1 MINLKLMGLGLSFI
15 VLSASAQSTAPL
27 NEPDLTKPSLFTAL
41 PEKIT
46 VSANELNTLF
56 GTTTE
61 MGRQV
66 HIPFSDNNL
75 SSFDGKIVS
84 TATKNENTV
93 RSMVI
98 RSSNFNGATLT
109 LSSFTNPDGTVSY
122 TGRIISFKHSDAFI
136 LQKLGDEYVL
146 VKKKLTD
153 LVNE

>member
-27 NEPDLTKPSLFTAL
+27 NEPDLTKPFLFAAF
-41 PEKIT
+41 PEKIA
-46 VSANELNTLF
+46 VSANELNILF
-56 GTTTE
+56 GNTTA
-61 MGRQV
+61 MGKEVNIQL
-66 HIPFSDNNL
+66 SDDKL

-93 RSMVI
+93 RSLVI

-109 LSSFTNPDGTVSY
+109 LSSSTNTDGTVSY
-122 TGRIISFKHSDAFI
+122 TGRIISFKHSDAYI
-136 LQKLGDEYVL
+136 LQKQGDEYFF